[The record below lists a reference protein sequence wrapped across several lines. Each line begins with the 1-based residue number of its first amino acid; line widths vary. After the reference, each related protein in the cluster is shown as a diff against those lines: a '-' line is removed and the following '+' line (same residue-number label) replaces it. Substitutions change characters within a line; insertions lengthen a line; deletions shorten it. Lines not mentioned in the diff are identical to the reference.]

1 MSIQV
6 ERSTATGALRTIERG
21 LDAVKL
27 FLNGFFLGV
36 LFIRFSFSS
45 RIDYAN
51 PFFTVICYFLFVR
64 NAATDS
70 TAHLPAGLPQATIS
84 SRLIFS
90 LFSNVGNDLV
100 SFPGRRY
107 HSPLPEC
114 LSLFHIS
121 EPAFD
126 MHTTS
131 LICRIFA
138 CSPLWCSTYM
148 RLFGIRFSFQKWL
161 GHAVAVLI
169 ASTCILFSMK
179 ESYAQGGWLP
189 VGWFSSAAIL
199 PDEMFPLNE
208 KDGPWL
214 VLATTF
220 RGDGARDDAR
230 QLAQELRK
238 KHRLTAYTHEKA
250 FDYTGAQ
257 EGLGLNPDGSR
268 KKMRYVNNEQILEV
282 AVLVGDFASFDDS
295 RGQKMLTTIKT
306 LQPDSLSAE
315 SGRSQAFSDLRRMV
329 GAGKN
334 KNTKGPMHLAFITPN
349 PLLPKEFFSRPQL
362 DDLVLEINSDVKHSL
377 LDCPGRYSV
386 RVAVFAGAT
395 MFEQQSD
402 HASEKK
408 KSDKM
413 ESLLV
418 DAAEKAHRLTESLR
432 RQGWHAWEFHDRES
446 SIVCVGNF
454 QQIMIPASDG
464 STIVDPEITRIV
476 TKLGADPQ
484 KMAAGVILPR
494 SVDGIMLEI
503 QPKTI
508 DVPQRPTVSR

>member
-1 MSIQV
+1 
-6 ERSTATGALRTIERG
+6 
-21 LDAVKL
+21 
-27 FLNGFFLGV
+27 
-36 LFIRFSFSS
+36 
-45 RIDYAN
+45 
-51 PFFTVICYFLFVR
+51 
-64 NAATDS
+64 
-70 TAHLPAGLPQATIS
+70 
-84 SRLIFS
+84 
-90 LFSNVGNDLV
+90 
-100 SFPGRRY
+100 
-107 HSPLPEC
+107 
-114 LSLFHIS
+114 
-121 EPAFD
+121 
-126 MHTTS
+126 
-131 LICRIFA
+131 
-138 CSPLWCSTYM
+138 
-148 RLFGIRFSFQKWL
+148 
-161 GHAVAVLI
+161 
-169 ASTCILFSMK
+169 
-179 ESYAQGGWLP
+179 
-189 VGWFSSAAIL
+189 
-199 PDEMFPLNE
+199 
-208 KDGPWL
+208 
-214 VLATTF
+214 
-220 RGDGARDDAR
+220 
-230 QLAQELRK
+230 
-238 KHRLTAYTHEKA
+238 LTAYTHEKA